1 MQLPLVLKRYAWWFA
16 LGALVASYGSVM
28 AVQHGG
34 KRSSGRV
41 LGVLTTTTPETASA
55 DAPPAISA
63 FVKSA
68 NELHPSTIYAGL
80 RAYISVTVTD
90 DKGIASAGFN
100 APGMKWSS
108 ADVALS
114 QCSGNVKSCS
124 EPVSIIV
131 PTQPGSY
138 TVTVKATDSAGQT
151 ATQTL
156 TFTAQACV
164 ADAECGGKYFPSSGA
179 TYCGPFGAA
188 VYTQI
193 MKYQVVSVCVA
204 GSCDE
209 KSQEGMLQD
218 CGAGNVCTLSNTAVC
233 VAQPAAC
240 APNAAVTANC
250 LCGAQTGKPGS
261 YWEKYC
267 CGGATSALSPYL
279 SAEPCPSP
287 TPTPSPSPSPSPLAA
302 TTSPALT
309 PPPAAPAPTPPS
321 TPPPA
326 PISIAPPLPT
336 AAPTSAPTVPPTLP
350 PSQPVSTCPDGSIP
364 LPDGQCLPK
373 TAPIQQCL
381 QAGGIWC
388 PSPSPSS
395 TTGYCAAAASKC
407 VGGEP
412 TPSAIRPQPT
422 TSGPEPSRAEERRA
436 EMVTQEQFFAERRDI
451 LQDLRA
457 MERLVQRGIVEVD
470 AKLLKTFKDKLLSL
484 KPEAAGDHSVLQ
496 NYRKQITELRG
507 EAIPPDIPLP
517 DDPRA
522 EARALQQMQQAVRQ
536 FERYLANIAAK
547 LARVEKTGI
556 TVDAGIKET
565 IATAKTMAQQVKV
578 AKTYDD
584 IREQAELMPDLG
596 QALNDALPRVEE
608 LLRLSRLVRLVDQRL
623 AEAAGTIK
631 QTETFAKRLKLDAA
645 QEIEQLRTLLAEAK
659 NAVVAVKVNGEVEG
673 TDDLLQTAVLDRLD
687 EIHDLAASLRAAGNV
702 RQVASRAS
710 ADMKRYETRIRRLER
725 SGEDMTEASELLEQ
739 FKEHIAELKP
749 LAAQKLTPDT
759 GDRIIGLLRA
769 ITETR
774 EDLDLLLG
782 LAQPDALAAQIK
794 KLTGAP
800 GEKLQPFGVQQ
811 LEKGVR

>member
-1 MQLPLVLKRYAWWFA
+1 MRLPLVFKRYAWWFA
-16 LGALVASYGSVM
+16 LGALVASYGSVV

-41 LGVLTTTTPETASA
+41 LGVLSTTTPETASA

-68 NELHPSTIYAGL
+68 NELHPTTIYAGL

-108 ADVALS
+108 ADVSLS
-114 QCSGNVKSCS
+114 QCSGHVKSCS

-131 PTQPGSY
+131 PAQPGSY

-164 ADAECGGKYFPSSGA
+164 ADSECGGKYFPSSGA
-179 TYCGPFGAA
+179 TYCGPSGAA

-193 MKYQVVSVCVA
+193 MKSQVVSVCVA

-209 KSQEGMLQD
+209 KSEEGMLQD

-267 CGGATSALSPYL
+267 CSGATSASAPYL

-287 TPTPSPSPSPSPLAA
+287 TPAPSPSPSPSPLAA

-309 PPPAAPAPTPPS
+309 PPPAAPTPTPPS

-326 PISIAPPLPT
+326 PISIAPPPPT
-336 AAPTSAPTVPPTLP
+336 AAPTPAPTIPPSLP
-350 PSQPVSTCPDGSIP
+350 PNQQVSTCPDGNIP
-364 LPDGQCLPK
+364 SPDGQCLPK

-388 PSPSPSS
+388 PSTSPSN
-395 TTGYCAAAASKC
+395 TTGHCAAAESKC
-407 VGGEP
+407 AGREP
-412 TPSAIRPQPT
+412 TPSAIRPEPT

-484 KPEAAGDHSVLQ
+484 KPEGAGDHSVLQ

-507 EAIPPDIPLP
+507 QAVPPDIRLP

-522 EARALQQMQQAVRQ
+522 EARALQQMQQAVRK
-536 FERYLANIAAK
+536 FERYLAATETKI
-547 LARVEKTGI
+547 ARVEKSGM
-556 TVDAGIKET
+556 TVDADIKET
-565 IATAKTMAQQVKV
+565 VATAKAMAQQVKT
-578 AKTYDD
+578 AKAYDAV
-584 IREQAELMPDLG
+584 RELAEDLPDVG
-596 QALNDALPRVEE
+596 QALNDVLPRLEELGRLPRV
-608 LLRLSRLVRLVDQRL
+608 LQLVDARL
-623 AEAAGTIK
+623 AETARAIK
-631 QTETFAKRLKLDAA
+631 QTEVFAKRLKLDVAEEMGQA
-645 QEIEQLRTLLAEAK
+645 RTLLTEAK
-659 NAVVAVKVNGEVEG
+659 NAVAAVKTGGATDAIESVIQEV
-673 TDDLLQTAVLDRLD
+673 VLIPLD
-687 EIHDLAASLRAAGNV
+687 EILDLTARIRAVGSVRQAVNRAASDTRRYAA
-702 RQVASRAS
+702 
-710 ADMKRYETRIRRLER
+710 RIRRLER
-725 SGEDMTEASELLEQ
+725 AEEETQIARELLEK
-739 FKEHIAELKP
+739 FKEQTTGLKE
-749 LAAQKLTPDT
+749 LAAQKLTPTT
-759 GDRIIGLLRA
+759 GDQIIEHLRSM
-769 ITETR
+769 TDMQDE
-774 EDLDLLLG
+774 LDQMLG
-782 LAQPDALAAQIK
+782 LAQPDALETQIK
-794 KLTGAP
+794 KLFAVP
-800 GEKLQPFGVQQ
+800 GEKLKPFDVQH
-811 LEKGVR
+811 LEKGVW